1 MRRRRP
7 KLRGMSFRT
16 QFKRLRRI
24 LDYAYLFFMLVVV
37 SALLWAGAAFI
48 FSLVLLMLLPLPGV
62 GVLDII
68 LVFLPF
74 YIALIAGSIGAC
86 WGWKRWRRHL
96 REEAQRE
103 EETALK
109 NRI

>member
-1 MRRRRP
+1 
-7 KLRGMSFRT
+7 MSFRT
-16 QFKRLRRI
+16 QFKRLLRI

-37 SALLWAGAAFI
+37 AALLWAGAAFV
-48 FSLVLLMLLPLPGV
+48 FSEVLLMLFPLSGV

-68 LVFLPF
+68 LVFLPV
-74 YIALIAGSIGAC
+74 YIALIAGGIGAC

-103 EETALK
+103 AQAALRK
-109 NRI
+109 PI